1 MPRTTAPRNLAR
13 PNGTDA
19 NRNPS
24 SPPKSVRAKVLV
36 VDDEASVREAL
47 RSALESGRYTVETA
61 CDGEEA
67 LKRFDESPPDLVLT
81 DLAMPNLDG
90 LGLLRKLHE
99 SSPAVPVIVIT
110 SSTDLTSAVEA
121 MRAGAENYL
130 AKPVDIDAVLM
141 AVERAIE
148 NRSVREEAANL
159 RRQVAEESGLEYQG
173 MVGTSPPM
181 QKVYRSARQVAP
193 SRATVLLTGESGTG
207 KGDLARAIHAMSPR
221 ADKPLIHL
229 HCAALAEGVL
239 ESELFGHEKG
249 SFTSADR
256 RRLGR
261 FELAHNGTLFLDEVG
276 EIPPIIQVKLLRVLQ
291 DRTFERV
298 GGESPITVDVRVIA
312 ATNRDLAA
320 DVKSGRFREDLYY
333 RLRVV
338 HIEMPPLRLR
348 GGDIFLLA
356 QHFLKKFGD
365 ENKKRVDGFSDA
377 ARAKILGARWPG
389 NVRALENA
397 IEHAVVMC
405 DGPVIDADD
414 IPIDE
419 PSEQLGALR
428 IPGATMQELERYAI
442 LKTLEAVNGSTSR
455 AAEILNIGT
464 RTIQY
469 RLHEYGVPRFRAG
482 LWSLHKG
489 EEGEP
494 HDSGGSTP
502 QAAPSADDPRADN

>member
-1 MPRTTAPRNLAR
+1 MARITAPRSTPR
-13 PNGTDA
+13 PNGTDVTK
-19 NRNPS
+19 PPDS
-24 SPPKSVRAKVLV
+24 SPLKSTRAKVLV
-36 VDDEASVREAL
+36 VDDEASAREAIVN
-47 RSALESGRYTVETA
+47 ALETGRYTVETA
-61 CDGEEA
+61 ADGEEA
-67 LKRFDESPPDLVLT
+67 LRCFDNGPPDIVLT

-90 LGLLRKLHE
+90 LSLLKRLRE
-99 SSPAVPVIVIT
+99 IAPSVPVIVVT
-110 SSTDLTSAVEA
+110 SSADLTSAVEA
-121 MRAGAENYL
+121 MHAGAENYM
-130 AKPVDIDAVLM
+130 AKPVDIDALLV
-141 AVERAIE
+141 AIERALE
-148 NRSVREEAANL
+148 NHRVREEAANL
-159 RRQVAEESGLEYQG
+159 RRHVAEKSGLEYQG
-173 MVGTSPPM
+173 LVGTSPPM
-181 QKVYRSARQVAP
+181 QKVYRVARQVAA

-207 KGDLARAIHAMSPR
+207 KGELARAIHAMSPR
-221 ADKPLIHL
+221 ADKPMIHL

-249 SFTSADR
+249 AFTGADK

-261 FELAHNGTLFLDEVG
+261 FELANGGTLFLDEVG
-276 EIPPIIQVKLLRVLQ
+276 EIPPFIQVKLLRVLQ
-291 DRTFERV
+291 ERTFERV
-298 GGESPITVDVRVIA
+298 GGEQPLTADVRLIA

-320 DVKSGRFREDLYY
+320 DVKAGRFREDLYY

-348 GGDIFLLA
+348 GGDVFLLA
-356 QHFLKKFGD
+356 QHFLKKFAD
-365 ENKKRVDGFSDA
+365 ENKKRVEGFSDA
-377 ARAKILGARWPG
+377 ARAKILAARWPG

-405 DGPVIDADD
+405 DTHQIEAED

-419 PSEQLGALR
+419 PTEQLGTLR

-489 EEGEP
+489 EDSTTHESSDGVGRQPEP
-494 HDSGGSTP
+494 RS
-502 QAAPSADDPRADN
+502 DN